1 MLQIIGKYLI
11 KILGK
16 ISEFEE
22 LNRTRSKKV
31 KMFAFKVPL
40 IIIWKGVKDKKKN
53 LSTLSDEWVTGVLL
67 VPYDAKLYLWLVSLY
82 FPVGVSKIILYS

>member
-40 IIIWKGVKDKKKN
+40 III
-53 LSTLSDEWVTGVLL
+53 
-67 VPYDAKLYLWLVSLY
+67 
-82 FPVGVSKIILYS
+82 

>member
-40 IIIWKGVKDKKKN
+40 IIIWKGVKDKKKKFIN
-53 LSTLSDEWVTGVLL
+53 FEWWMGDRSIACALWCQTVLMACFSVL
-67 VPYDAKLYLWLVSLY
+67 
-82 FPVGVSKIILYS
+82 VGVSKIILYS